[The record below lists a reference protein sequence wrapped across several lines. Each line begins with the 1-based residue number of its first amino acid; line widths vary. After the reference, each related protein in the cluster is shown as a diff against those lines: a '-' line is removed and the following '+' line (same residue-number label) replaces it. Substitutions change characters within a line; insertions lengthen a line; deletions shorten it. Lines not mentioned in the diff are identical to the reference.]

1 VFFRFARRVKFR
13 LAQTGIIVYN
23 KAWFAHFVLNGDVQ
37 SRVMRPGV
45 ICWKDVAKMEK
56 KNYVDVIIDNKVLTL
71 GGGERESY
79 YQQVAAYVN
88 DKISALRSEPGFNR
102 QARDMQ
108 SILISLNI
116 ADDYIRQKALV
127 EELRSTTEKQAKE
140 IYKLKHDMVADKLK
154 IDKLTKELA
163 TATKLLGVSDEI
175 PSQPRPKKTRQSAAS
190 KAVTEDSPISI
201 LDPSAVDDQA
211 D

>member
-1 VFFRFARRVKFR
+1 ME
-13 LAQTGIIVYN
+13 N
-23 KAWFAHFVLNGDVQ
+23 KNF
-37 SRVMRPGV
+37 
-45 ICWKDVAKMEK
+45 
-56 KNYVDVIIDNKVLTL
+56 VDVIIDNKVLTL
-71 GGGERESY
+71 GGDERESY

-127 EELRSTTEKQAKE
+127 EELRSTAEKQAKE
-140 IYKLKHDMVADKLK
+140 IYKLKHDLVADKLK

-163 TATKLLGVSDEI
+163 TATKLLGVSEEMAA
-175 PSQPRPKKTRQSAAS
+175 QQARKKPRQSAA
-190 KAVTEDSPISI
+190 KAASESAPLVV
-201 LDPSAVDDQA
+201 DPAKDEDQA
-211 D
+211 E

>member
-1 VFFRFARRVKFR
+1 
-13 LAQTGIIVYN
+13 
-23 KAWFAHFVLNGDVQ
+23 
-37 SRVMRPGV
+37 
-45 ICWKDVAKMEK
+45 MEN

-140 IYKLKHDMVADKLK
+140 IYKLKHDLVADKLK